1 MSSAPSA
8 TPVPMI
14 VTTIVLLSLMG
25 PAFSFPILS
34 LGPTWRERPPRG
46 LSVVA
51 AAQ

>member
-14 VTTIVLLSLMG
+14 VITIVLLSLMD

-34 LGPTWRERPPRG
+34 LGQSWRERPPRG
-46 LSVVA
+46 LSVVP